1 MKAKKSS
8 SLDKRNNHH
17 NTAMREA
24 LIPLRDLLKKAAKDE
39 AETIRKE
46 PNGRSLYKFLFE
58 GILPV
63 VRAAGN
69 ESTVMYLHTGDEAI
83 VYVFRPSYISEKNGL
98 SNLKLQMRIF
108 LQAITKIPEGGIA
121 YFGLAP
127 AQAFAFN
134 TRRNFEYDHA
144 LEYITEKG
152 QFVKLKR
159 TGTINTYDYKGN
171 PIEAAF
177 IEDEL
182 IQRGEVP
189 TDELRA
195 VHKASIERDKRKAE
209 EKRLRKEKLAQEEA
223 IRKAAKAIPVTEED
237 TTAMNSEV
245 IQNAKKKKKKKKAK
259 QNGTTAEPASVE
271 AVVTTDVLDPVTTIG
286 EVVIER
292 VVIEPITETTPV
304 VEDTVAAVE
313 ASAPEAPVEPV
324 TEMPAVEKVAPVYET
339 LENALVS
346 ANVVDPAEAPA
357 TESTAETP
365 AEVPVESVDTAV
377 AEEVSPVAA
386 VETAGEVASHE

>member
-63 VRAAGN
+63 VRDAGN

-171 PIEAAF
+171 PIEAAY

-237 TTAMNSEV
+237 ANAMNSEV

-259 QNGTTAEPASVE
+259 QNGESVTV
-271 AVVTTDVLDPVTTIG
+271 ATDTS
-286 EVVIER
+286 
-292 VVIEPITETTPV
+292 V
-304 VEDTVAAVE
+304 VEDTVVAAE
-313 ASAPEAPVEPV
+313 ASAPTAPVEPAV
-324 TEMPAVEKVAPVYET
+324 TEMPAVNAVFPVYQS
-339 LENALVS
+339 LADALAS
-346 ANVVDPAEAPA
+346 AEPVE
-357 TESTAETP
+357 TAES
-365 AEVPVESVDTAV
+365 PVESVAPVETPV
-377 AEEVSPVAA
+377 AEAVVETVEAAKA
-386 VETAGEVASHE
+386 VEQTEEATNHE

>member
-63 VRAAGN
+63 VRDAGN

-108 LQAITKIPEGGIA
+108 FQAITKIPEGGIA

-189 TDELRA
+189 TDELRSA
-195 VHKASIERDKRKAE
+195 HKASIERDKRKAE

-237 TTAMNSEV
+237 ANAMNSDV

-259 QNGTTAEPASVE
+259 QNGATGEPAS
-271 AVVTTDVLDPVTTIG
+271 ATDVVTID
-286 EVVIER
+286 
-292 VVIEPITETTPV
+292 TPV
-304 VEDTVAAVE
+304 VEDTAATAE
-313 ASAPEAPVEPV
+313 ASV
-324 TEMPAVEKVAPVYET
+324 TEMPAVEMVAPVYKT

-346 ANVVDPAEAPA
+346 ANVVDPVETGESVEPVAETAP
-357 TESTAETP
+357 SETP
-365 AEVPVESVDTAV
+365 AEEPVAEAAEPPVE
-377 AEEVSPVAA
+377 PVAS
-386 VETAGEVASHE
+386 VETADEVVNHE

>member
-24 LIPLRDLLKKAAKDE
+24 LIPLRDLLKKAAKVE
-39 AETIRKE
+39 AETLRKE
-46 PNGRSLYKFLFE
+46 PKGRSLYKFLFE

-63 VRAAGN
+63 VRDAGN

-152 QFVKLKR
+152 QFVKLTR
-159 TGTINTYDYKGN
+159 TDTVNTYDYKGN

-195 VHKASIERDKRKAE
+195 VHKASIEHDKRKAE
-209 EKRLRKEKLAQEEA
+209 EKRLRKEKIAQEEA

-237 TTAMNSEV
+237 ATAMNSDV

-259 QNGTTAEPASVE
+259 QNGET
-271 AVVTTDVLDPVTTIG
+271 VVTTD
-286 EVVIER
+286 
-292 VVIEPITETTPV
+292 TPV
-304 VEDTVAAVE
+304 AENAVAAAEAPTEPTVAE
-313 ASAPEAPVEPV
+313 L
-324 TEMPAVEKVAPVYET
+324 PAVNAVFPVYQS
-339 LENALVS
+339 LEDALAS
-346 ANVVDPAEAPA
+346 ANVVDPVAETTPADTTTEEPVAEAVP
-357 TESTAETP
+357 TES
-365 AEVPVESVDTAV
+365 PVETVEPVV
-377 AEEVSPVAA
+377 AEEVSPAEAVDPVDATANTATADTEGVAN
-386 VETAGEVASHE
+386 HE

>member
-24 LIPLRDLLKKAAKDE
+24 LIPLRDLLKKAAKVE

-46 PNGRSLYKFLFE
+46 PKGRSLYKFLFE

-63 VRAAGN
+63 VRDAGN

-237 TTAMNSEV
+237 ATAMNSDV

-259 QNGTTAEPASVE
+259 QNGETVA
-271 AVVTTDVLDPVTTIG
+271 TTD
-286 EVVIER
+286 
-292 VVIEPITETTPV
+292 TPV
-304 VEDTVAAVE
+304 AEDTVVAA
-313 ASAPEAPVEPV
+313 EAPTEPTV
-324 TEMPAVEKVAPVYET
+324 TEMPAVNAVFPVYQS
-339 LENALVS
+339 LEDALAS
-346 ANVVDPAEAPA
+346 ANVVDPVVETAPADTTTEEPVAEAVP
-357 TESTAETP
+357 TEPPAET
-365 AEVPVESVDTAV
+365 VEPAV
-377 AEEVSPVAA
+377 AEAKADTEEVVN
-386 VETAGEVASHE
+386 HE

>member
-63 VRAAGN
+63 VRDAGN

-171 PIEAAF
+171 PIEAAY
-177 IEDEL
+177 IEDKL
-182 IQRGEVP
+182 IRRGEVP
-189 TDELRA
+189 TDELRS

-237 TTAMNSEV
+237 ATAMNSDV

-259 QNGTTAEPASVE
+259 QNGDVDTAVA
-271 AVVTTDVLDPVTTIG
+271 TD
-286 EVVIER
+286 
-292 VVIEPITETTPV
+292 TPV
-304 VEDTVAAVE
+304 VGDTVAATE
-313 ASAPEAPVEPV
+313 ASEAPAEPVV
-324 TEMPAVEKVAPVYET
+324 TEMPAVEMVAPVYET
-339 LENALVS
+339 LENALTS
-346 ANVVDPAEAPA
+346 ANVVDPV
-357 TESTAETP
+357 STG
-365 AEVPVESVDTAV
+365 ESVDPVAETAPTETPTEESVAEAVPAESPAETVEPTV
-377 AEEVSPVAA
+377 AEEVVN
-386 VETAGEVASHE
+386 HE

>member
-8 SLDKRNNHH
+8 SLDKRNNHR

-63 VRAAGN
+63 VRDAGN

-171 PIEAAF
+171 PIEAAY

-237 TTAMNSEV
+237 ATAMNSDV

-259 QNGTTAEPASVE
+259 QNGE
-271 AVVTTDVLDPVTTIG
+271 ADVVTTD
-286 EVVIER
+286 
-292 VVIEPITETTPV
+292 TPV
-304 VEDTVAAVE
+304 VEGTAAAVE
-313 ASAPEAPVEPV
+313 TPVTAEAPTEPTV
-324 TEMPAVEKVAPVYET
+324 TEMPAVNAVFPVYQSLEDALASAEPVEAAKAVVPVEAVAPVDT
-339 LENALVS
+339 PV
-346 ANVVDPAEAPA
+346 AEAVVE
-357 TESTAETP
+357 TEEQT
-365 AEVPVESVDTAV
+365 VD
-377 AEEVSPVAA
+377 A
-386 VETAGEVASHE
+386 VETVEQPVEATNHE

>member
-63 VRAAGN
+63 VRDAGN

-152 QFVKLKR
+152 QFVKLTR
-159 TGTINTYDYKGN
+159 TDTVNTYDYKGN
-171 PIEAAF
+171 PIEAAYV
-177 IEDEL
+177 EDEL

-209 EKRLRKEKLAQEEA
+209 EKRLRKEKIAQEEA

-237 TTAMNSEV
+237 ATAMNSEV

-259 QNGTTAEPASVE
+259 QNGET
-271 AVVTTDVLDPVTTIG
+271 TTDVLDPVTAIG
-286 EVVIER
+286 EVVIEK

-304 VEDTVAAVE
+304 TEEEVAAAE
-313 ASAPEAPVEPV
+313 SPVESVV
-324 TEMPAVEKVAPVYET
+324 TEIPAAEMTTPVYET

-346 ANVVDPAEAPA
+346 ANVVDPVAETAPTETTTEAPVAEAV
-357 TESTAETP
+357 P
-365 AEVPVESVDTAV
+365 AEATVETVDTAV
-377 AEEVSPVAA
+377 AEEVSPAEA
-386 VETAGEVASHE
+386 VVDTEEVANHE

>member
-39 AETIRKE
+39 AEIVRQA

-63 VRAAGN
+63 VRDAGN

-108 LQAITKIPEGGIA
+108 LQAIAKIPEGGIA

-152 QFVKLKR
+152 QFVKLTR
-159 TGTINTYDYKGN
+159 TDTVNTYDYRGN
-171 PIEAAF
+171 PIEATF

-259 QNGTTAEPASVE
+259 QNGAATD
-271 AVVTTDVLDPVTTIG
+271 VTTTD
-286 EVVIER
+286 
-292 VVIEPITETTPV
+292 TPV
-304 VEDTVAAVE
+304 VEDTAIGNAVAYAIAEIIPPEVE
-313 ASAPEAPVEPV
+313 ETVETTEVSAPTASVEPVV
-324 TEMPAVEKVAPVYET
+324 TEMPAVEMLTPVYET

-346 ANVVDPAEAPA
+346 ANVVDPAEAPVAEPAVEA
-357 TESTAETP
+357 TEVPTETV
-365 AEVPVESVDTAV
+365 EPVTAV
-377 AEEVSPVAA
+377 EET
-386 VETAGEVASHE
+386 VETAVEVADHE

>member
-63 VRAAGN
+63 VRDAGN

-108 LQAITKIPEGGIA
+108 LQAITKIPVGGIA

-209 EKRLRKEKLAQEEA
+209 EKRLRKEKIAQEEA
-223 IRKAAKAIPVTEED
+223 IRKAAKVIPVTEED
-237 TTAMNSEV
+237 ANAMNSDV

-259 QNGTTAEPASVE
+259 QNGATAEPAS
-271 AVVTTDVLDPVTTIG
+271 ATDVVTTD
-286 EVVIER
+286 
-292 VVIEPITETTPV
+292 TPV
-304 VEDTVAAVE
+304 VEDTAATAE
-313 ASAPEAPVEPV
+313 ASV
-324 TEMPAVEKVAPVYET
+324 TEMPAVEMVAPVYET
-339 LENALVS
+339 LENALVT
-346 ANVVDPAEAPA
+346 ANVVEPAEAPA
-357 TESTAETP
+357 AEPAVEATDTP
-365 AEVPVESVDTAV
+365 AESVESGETPNHVESTDSV
-377 AEEVSPVAA
+377 KEA

>member
-24 LIPLRDLLKKAAKDE
+24 LIPLRDLLKKAAKVE

-63 VRAAGN
+63 VRDAGN

-108 LQAITKIPEGGIA
+108 LQVITKIPEGGIA

-159 TGTINTYDYKGN
+159 TDTVNTYDYKGN

-209 EKRLRKEKLAQEEA
+209 EKRLRKEKIAQEEA
-223 IRKAAKAIPVTEED
+223 IRKATKTIPVTEED
-237 TTAMNSEV
+237 ATAMNSEV

-259 QNGTTAEPASVE
+259 QNGDVA
-271 AVVTTDVLDPVTTIG
+271 VTTD
-286 EVVIER
+286 
-292 VVIEPITETTPV
+292 TPV
-304 VEDTVAAVE
+304 VEDAAAAVE
-313 ASAPEAPVEPV
+313 APAPVAPVEPV
-324 TEMPAVEKVAPVYET
+324 TEMPVVEMVAPVYET
-339 LENALVS
+339 LENALAS
-346 ANVVDPAEAPA
+346 ANVVDPVVETTPAETTTEAPVAEA
-357 TESTAETP
+357 TESTVEP
-365 AEVPVESVDTAV
+365 VVP
-377 AEEVSPVAA
+377 
-386 VETAGEVASHE
+386 VETAGEVVNHE

>member
-63 VRAAGN
+63 VRDAGN

-189 TDELRA
+189 TDELRS

-237 TTAMNSEV
+237 ANAMNSDV

-259 QNGTTAEPASVE
+259 QNGETVA
-271 AVVTTDVLDPVTTIG
+271 TTD
-286 EVVIER
+286 
-292 VVIEPITETTPV
+292 TPV
-304 VEDTVAAVE
+304 VEGTAAVE
-313 ASAPEAPVEPV
+313 TPVTAEAPAPAEESTEPVV
-324 TEMPAVEKVAPVYET
+324 TEMPAVNAVFPVYQSLADALASAEPAEAAEPVAPVET
-339 LENALVS
+339 PV
-346 ANVVDPAEAPA
+346 AEAVVKTEKEQTEEA
-357 TESTAETP
+357 TN
-365 AEVPVESVDTAV
+365 
-377 AEEVSPVAA
+377 
-386 VETAGEVASHE
+386 HE

>member
-24 LIPLRDLLKKAAKDE
+24 LIPLRDLLKKAAKVE

-63 VRAAGN
+63 VRDAGN

-127 AQAFAFN
+127 AQPFAFN

-237 TTAMNSEV
+237 ANAMNSDV

-259 QNGTTAEPASVE
+259 QNGETVA
-271 AVVTTDVLDPVTTIG
+271 TTD
-286 EVVIER
+286 
-292 VVIEPITETTPV
+292 TPV

-313 ASAPEAPVEPV
+313 TPIIAEAPTEPTV
-324 TEMPAVEKVAPVYET
+324 TEMPAVNAVFPAYQS
-339 LENALVS
+339 LEDALAS
-346 ANVVDPAEAPA
+346 ANVVDPVAETAP
-357 TESTAETP
+357 SETP
-365 AEVPVESVDTAV
+365 AETVEPVV
-377 AEEVSPVAA
+377 AEEVSPA
-386 VETAGEVASHE
+386 VEVVNHE

>member
-63 VRAAGN
+63 VRDAGN

-237 TTAMNSEV
+237 ATAMNSEV

-259 QNGTTAEPASVE
+259 QNGEVAD
-271 AVVTTDVLDPVTTIG
+271 VVTTD
-286 EVVIER
+286 
-292 VVIEPITETTPV
+292 TPV
-304 VEDTVAAVE
+304 VET
-313 ASAPEAPVEPV
+313 PVESV
-324 TEMPAVEKVAPVYET
+324 TEMPAVNAVFPVYQS
-339 LENALVS
+339 LEDALAS
-346 ANVVDPAEAPA
+346 ANVVDPVS
-357 TESTAETP
+357 TGESVEPVAETASADTTTTEESVAKAVP
-365 AEVPVESVDTAV
+365 AESPTETVEPAV
-377 AEEVSPVAA
+377 AEEISPA
-386 VETAGEVASHE
+386 VEVANHE

>member
-63 VRAAGN
+63 VRDAGN
-69 ESTVMYLHTGDEAI
+69 ESTVMYLHTGDEVI

-189 TDELRA
+189 TDELRS

-237 TTAMNSEV
+237 ANAMNSDV

-259 QNGTTAEPASVE
+259 QNGDVDT
-271 AVVTTDVLDPVTTIG
+271 AVVTD
-286 EVVIER
+286 
-292 VVIEPITETTPV
+292 TPV
-304 VEDTVAAVE
+304 VEAPAPAEEPSVTEMPVVNAVFPVYQSLE
-313 ASAPEAPVEPV
+313 DALASAEPVDAAESPVEPV
-324 TEMPAVEKVAPVYET
+324 AHVETPV
-339 LENALVS
+339 
-346 ANVVDPAEAPA
+346 AEAVVE
-357 TESTAETP
+357 TEEEQTVEQ
-365 AEVPVESVDTAV
+365 PVEATN
-377 AEEVSPVAA
+377 
-386 VETAGEVASHE
+386 HE

>member
-63 VRAAGN
+63 VRDAGN

-171 PIEAAF
+171 PIEVAF

-195 VHKASIERDKRKAE
+195 VHKVSIERDKRKAE
-209 EKRLRKEKLAQEEA
+209 EKRLRKEKIAQEEA

-237 TTAMNSEV
+237 ATAMNSEV

-259 QNGTTAEPASVE
+259 QNGE
-271 AVVTTDVLDPVTTIG
+271 AVTTTD
-286 EVVIER
+286 
-292 VVIEPITETTPV
+292 TPV
-304 VEDTVAAVE
+304 VEDTVTATE
-313 ASAPEAPVEPV
+313 ASAPNEPVV
-324 TEMPAVEKVAPVYET
+324 TEMPAVNAVFPVYQS
-339 LENALVS
+339 LSDALAT
-346 ANVVDPAEAPA
+346 ANVVDPV
-357 TESTAETP
+357 AETTP
-365 AEVPVESVDTAV
+365 TDTTTEEPV
-377 AEEVSPVAA
+377 AEEVSPAEAVAP
-386 VETAGEVASHE
+386 VEATADTEEVAKHE

>member
-63 VRAAGN
+63 VRDAGN

-189 TDELRA
+189 TDEMRA

-237 TTAMNSEV
+237 ANAMNSDV

-259 QNGTTAEPASVE
+259 QNGATAEPAS
-271 AVVTTDVLDPVTTIG
+271 ATDVVTTD
-286 EVVIER
+286 
-292 VVIEPITETTPV
+292 TPV
-304 VEDTVAAVE
+304 VEDSAATAE
-313 ASAPEAPVEPV
+313 ASVPAEPVV
-324 TEMPAVEKVAPVYET
+324 TEMPAVNAVFPVYQS
-339 LENALVS
+339 LADALAS
-346 ANVVDPAEAPA
+346 AEPVDTPVAEAVAGTEEA
-357 TESTAETP
+357 TN
-365 AEVPVESVDTAV
+365 
-377 AEEVSPVAA
+377 
-386 VETAGEVASHE
+386 HE

>member
-63 VRAAGN
+63 VRDAGN

-189 TDELRA
+189 TDELRS

-209 EKRLRKEKLAQEEA
+209 EKRLRKEKIAQEEA
-223 IRKAAKAIPVTEED
+223 IRKVAKAIPVTEED
-237 TTAMNSEV
+237 ANAMNSDV

-259 QNGTTAEPASVE
+259 QNGATAEPAS
-271 AVVTTDVLDPVTTIG
+271 ATDVVTTD
-286 EVVIER
+286 
-292 VVIEPITETTPV
+292 TPV
-304 VEDTVAAVE
+304 VEDTTATAE
-313 ASAPEAPVEPV
+313 ASV
-324 TEMPAVEKVAPVYET
+324 TEMPAVEMVAPVYET

-357 TESTAETP
+357 AEPAVEATDTP
-365 AEVPVESVDTAV
+365 AESVESGETPNHVESTDSV
-377 AEEVSPVAA
+377 KEVID
-386 VETAGEVASHE
+386 TAGEVASHE

>member
-39 AETIRKE
+39 AETIRKT

-63 VRAAGN
+63 VRDAGN

-152 QFVKLKR
+152 QFVKLTR
-159 TGTINTYDYKGN
+159 TDTISTYDYKGN
-171 PIEAAF
+171 PVEAAYV
-177 IEDEL
+177 EDEL

-189 TDELRA
+189 TDELRS
-195 VHKASIERDKRKAE
+195 VHAASIERDKRKAE
-209 EKRLRKEKLAQEEA
+209 EKRLRKEKIAQEEA
-223 IRKAAKAIPVTEED
+223 TRKAAKAIPVTEED
-237 TTAMNSEV
+237 ANAMNSEV

-259 QNGTTAEPASVE
+259 QNGDVETAIA
-271 AVVTTDVLDPVTTIG
+271 TD
-286 EVVIER
+286 
-292 VVIEPITETTPV
+292 TPV
-304 VEDTVAAVE
+304 VE
-313 ASAPEAPVEPV
+313 EAPVTTEAPTEPTV
-324 TEMPAVEKVAPVYET
+324 TEMPAVNAVFPVYQSLADALASAEPVEVTESPVETAEAVVPVEAVAPVEET
-339 LENALVS
+339 KAVEATP
-346 ANVVDPAEAPA
+346 VVEPVAEAV
-357 TESTAETP
+357 TET
-365 AEVPVESVDTAV
+365 VD
-377 AEEVSPVAA
+377 A
-386 VETAGEVASHE
+386 VETVEQPVEATNHE

>member
-24 LIPLRDLLKKAAKDE
+24 LIPLRDLLKKAAKVE

-63 VRAAGN
+63 VRDAGN

-152 QFVKLKR
+152 QFVKLTR
-159 TGTINTYDYKGN
+159 TDTVNTYDYKGN

-209 EKRLRKEKLAQEEA
+209 EKRLRKEKIAQEEA

-237 TTAMNSEV
+237 ATAMNSDV

-259 QNGTTAEPASVE
+259 QNGE
-271 AVVTTDVLDPVTTIG
+271 ADVVTTD
-286 EVVIER
+286 
-292 VVIEPITETTPV
+292 TPV
-304 VEDTVAAVE
+304 VEGTAAAAAEAPVATEAPTEPVVTEIPAVNAVFPVYQSLADALASAEAVE
-313 ASAPEAPVEPV
+313 AAKAVEP
-324 TEMPAVEKVAPVYET
+324 E
-339 LENALVS
+339 
-346 ANVVDPAEAPA
+346 
-357 TESTAETP
+357 ETP
-365 AEVPVESVDTAV
+365 V
-377 AEEVSPVAA
+377 AEAA
-386 VETAGEVASHE
+386 VETVEQPVETTNHE

>member
-63 VRAAGN
+63 VRDAGN

-108 LQAITKIPEGGIA
+108 LQAISKIPEGGIA

-195 VHKASIERDKRKAE
+195 VHKASIDRDKRKAE

-237 TTAMNSEV
+237 ANAMNSDV

-259 QNGTTAEPASVE
+259 QNGE
-271 AVVTTDVLDPVTTIG
+271 AVATTD
-286 EVVIER
+286 
-292 VVIEPITETTPV
+292 TPV
-304 VEDTVAAVE
+304 VEDTVAAAE
-313 ASAPEAPVEPV
+313 ASAPTEPV
-324 TEMPAVEKVAPVYET
+324 AEMPAVNAVFPVYQSLADALASAEPIET
-339 LENALVS
+339 AEPAASVETP
-346 ANVVDPAEAPA
+346 VAEAAESP
-357 TESTAETP
+357 TETVE
-365 AEVPVESVDTAV
+365 PVV
-377 AEEVSPVAA
+377 AEEVSPAEAVAP
-386 VETAGEVASHE
+386 VEATADTEEVANHE

>member
-8 SLDKRNNHH
+8 SLDKRNNHR

-63 VRAAGN
+63 VRDAGN

-209 EKRLRKEKLAQEEA
+209 EKRLRKEKIAQEEA

-237 TTAMNSEV
+237 ANAMNSDV

-259 QNGTTAEPASVE
+259 QNGE
-271 AVVTTDVLDPVTTIG
+271 ATDVVTTD
-286 EVVIER
+286 
-292 VVIEPITETTPV
+292 TPV
-304 VEDTVAAVE
+304 VEGTAEAVE
-313 ASAPEAPVEPV
+313 TPITTEAPTEPVV
-324 TEMPAVEKVAPVYET
+324 TEMPAVNAVFPVYQS
-339 LENALVS
+339 LADALTS
-346 ANVVDPAEAPA
+346 ANVVDPVAETAPVDTTTEEPVAEA
-357 TESTAETP
+357 
-365 AEVPVESVDTAV
+365 V
-377 AEEVSPVAA
+377 
-386 VETAGEVASHE
+386 VETKEEQTVDVVETVEQPIEATNHE

>member
-63 VRAAGN
+63 VRDAGN

-189 TDELRA
+189 TDELRS
-195 VHKASIERDKRKAE
+195 VHKVSIERDKRKAE
-209 EKRLRKEKLAQEEA
+209 EKRLRKEKIAQEEA

-237 TTAMNSEV
+237 ANAMNSEV
-245 IQNAKKKKKKKKAK
+245 IQNAKKKKKKKAK
-259 QNGTTAEPASVE
+259 QNGE
-271 AVVTTDVLDPVTTIG
+271 ANDVVATD
-286 EVVIER
+286 
-292 VVIEPITETTPV
+292 TPV
-304 VEDTVAAVE
+304 VEDTVAA
-313 ASAPEAPVEPV
+313 AEAPVATEAPTEPV
-324 TEMPAVEKVAPVYET
+324 TEMPAVEMVAPVYET

-346 ANVVDPAEAPA
+346 ANVVDPV
-357 TESTAETP
+357 ETG
-365 AEVPVESVDTAV
+365 ESV
-377 AEEVSPVAA
+377 EPV
-386 VETAGEVASHE
+386 VETASSETPTEEPVDEAAESPVEPVASVETADEVVNHE

>member
-24 LIPLRDLLKKAAKDE
+24 LIPLRDLLKKAAKVE

-46 PNGRSLYKFLFE
+46 PNGRSIYKFLFE

-63 VRAAGN
+63 VRDAGN

-171 PIEAAF
+171 PIEAAY

-189 TDELRA
+189 TDELRS

-223 IRKAAKAIPVTEED
+223 IRKTAKAIPVTEED
-237 TTAMNSEV
+237 ANAMNSDV

-259 QNGTTAEPASVE
+259 QNGESV
-271 AVVTTDVLDPVTTIG
+271 ATTD
-286 EVVIER
+286 
-292 VVIEPITETTPV
+292 TPV
-304 VEDTVAAVE
+304 VEDTASAVE
-313 ASAPEAPVEPV
+313 SPAPVATEDPTEPVV
-324 TEMPAVEKVAPVYET
+324 TEMPHVNAVFPVYQSLEDALASAEPIEAAKAVVPVEVVAPVDT
-339 LENALVS
+339 PV
-346 ANVVDPAEAPA
+346 AEAVVE
-357 TESTAETP
+357 TEKEQT
-365 AEVPVESVDTAV
+365 
-377 AEEVSPVAA
+377 VAA
-386 VETAGEVASHE
+386 VETVEQPVEATNHE

>member
-24 LIPLRDLLKKAAKDE
+24 LIPLRDLLKKAAKVE

-46 PNGRSLYKFLFE
+46 PNGRSLYKFLFD

-63 VRAAGN
+63 VRDAGN

-152 QFVKLKR
+152 QFVKLTR
-159 TGTINTYDYKGN
+159 TDTVNTYDYKGN

-209 EKRLRKEKLAQEEA
+209 EKRLRKEKIAQEEA

-237 TTAMNSEV
+237 ATAMNSDV
-245 IQNAKKKKKKKKAK
+245 ILNAKKKKKKKKAK
-259 QNGTTAEPASVE
+259 QNGESV
-271 AVVTTDVLDPVTTIG
+271 ATTD
-286 EVVIER
+286 
-292 VVIEPITETTPV
+292 TPV
-304 VEDTVAAVE
+304 AEDAVAAAE
-313 ASAPEAPVEPV
+313 ASAPTTPAEPV
-324 TEMPAVEKVAPVYET
+324 TEMPAVNAVFPVYQS
-339 LENALVS
+339 LEDALAS
-346 ANVVDPAEAPA
+346 ANVVDPVVETAPA
-357 TESTAETP
+357 DTTTEEP
-365 AEVPVESVDTAV
+365 V
-377 AEEVSPVAA
+377 AEEVSPAEGVAP
-386 VETAGEVASHE
+386 VEATADTEEVANHE

>member
-63 VRAAGN
+63 VRDAGN

-195 VHKASIERDKRKAE
+195 VHKVSIERDKRKAE
-209 EKRLRKEKLAQEEA
+209 EKRLRKEKIAQEEA

-237 TTAMNSEV
+237 ATAMNSEV

-259 QNGTTAEPASVE
+259 QNGATAEPAS
-271 AVVTTDVLDPVTTIG
+271 ATDVVTTD
-286 EVVIER
+286 
-292 VVIEPITETTPV
+292 TPV
-304 VEDTVAAVE
+304 VEDTAATAE
-313 ASAPEAPVEPV
+313 ASV
-324 TEMPAVEKVAPVYET
+324 TEMPAVEMVAPVYET
-339 LENALVS
+339 LDNALVS

-357 TESTAETP
+357 AEPAVEATDTP
-365 AEVPVESVDTAV
+365 AESVES
-377 AEEVSPVAA
+377 EETPNHVESTDSVKEA
-386 VETAGEVASHE
+386 VETAGEVAKHE

>member
-63 VRAAGN
+63 VRDAGN

-83 VYVFRPSYISEKNGL
+83 VYVFRPSYISEMNGL

-189 TDELRA
+189 TDELRS

-237 TTAMNSEV
+237 ANAMNSDV
-245 IQNAKKKKKKKKAK
+245 ILNAKKKKKKKKAK
-259 QNGTTAEPASVE
+259 QNGESVATTDTPVVEESPVATEAPTEPVVTVMPTVNAVFPVYQSLEDALASAEPVEVAEPVAPLETPVVE
-271 AVVTTDVLDPVTTIG
+271 AVV
-286 EVVIER
+286 
-292 VVIEPITETTPV
+292 ETKEEQT
-304 VEDTVAAVE
+304 VE
-313 ASAPEAPVEPV
+313 A
-324 TEMPAVEKVAPVYET
+324 T
-339 LENALVS
+339 N
-346 ANVVDPAEAPA
+346 
-357 TESTAETP
+357 
-365 AEVPVESVDTAV
+365 
-377 AEEVSPVAA
+377 
-386 VETAGEVASHE
+386 HE

>member
-24 LIPLRDLLKKAAKDE
+24 LIPLHDLLKKAAKDE

-63 VRAAGN
+63 VRDAGN

-152 QFVKLKR
+152 QFVKLTR
-159 TGTINTYDYKGN
+159 TDTVNTYDYKGN

-209 EKRLRKEKLAQEEA
+209 DKRLRKEKIAQEEA

-237 TTAMNSEV
+237 ATAMNSDV

-259 QNGTTAEPASVE
+259 QNGDVETAVA
-271 AVVTTDVLDPVTTIG
+271 TD
-286 EVVIER
+286 
-292 VVIEPITETTPV
+292 TPV
-304 VEDTVAAVE
+304 VEDTASAVE
-313 ASAPEAPVEPV
+313 SPAPVATEAPIEPVVTEIPTVNAVFPVYQSLADALASAEPVETAESPVEPV
-324 TEMPAVEKVAPVYET
+324 TP
-339 LENALVS
+339 
-346 ANVVDPAEAPA
+346 
-357 TESTAETP
+357 AETP
-365 AEVPVESVDTAV
+365 VVETEEQTVDAAETVEQPVEATN
-377 AEEVSPVAA
+377 
-386 VETAGEVASHE
+386 HE

>member
-63 VRAAGN
+63 VRDAGN

-108 LQAITKIPEGGIA
+108 LQAISKIPEGGIA

-209 EKRLRKEKLAQEEA
+209 EKRLRKEKIAQEEA

-237 TTAMNSEV
+237 ATAMNSEV

-259 QNGTTAEPASVE
+259 QNGEVADVA
-271 AVVTTDVLDPVTTIG
+271 TTD
-286 EVVIER
+286 
-292 VVIEPITETTPV
+292 TPV
-304 VEDTVAAVE
+304 VEDTVTAVE
-313 ASAPEAPVEPV
+313 TPLTDEAPKEPVV
-324 TEMPAVEKVAPVYET
+324 TEMPAVNAVFPVYQS
-339 LENALVS
+339 LEDALAS
-346 ANVVDPAEAPA
+346 ANVVDPVVETAP
-357 TESTAETP
+357 
-365 AEVPVESVDTAV
+365 VDTTTEEPV
-377 AEEVSPVAA
+377 AEETTEAV
-386 VETAGEVASHE
+386 VETVEQPVEATNHE

>member
-63 VRAAGN
+63 VRDAGN

-189 TDELRA
+189 TDELRS

-209 EKRLRKEKLAQEEA
+209 EKRLRKEKLTQEEA

-237 TTAMNSEV
+237 ANAMNSDV

-259 QNGTTAEPASVE
+259 QNGESV
-271 AVVTTDVLDPVTTIG
+271 ATTD
-286 EVVIER
+286 
-292 VVIEPITETTPV
+292 TPV
-304 VEDTVAAVE
+304 VEDTVTAGETPVTA
-313 ASAPEAPVEPV
+313 EAPTEPV
-324 TEMPAVEKVAPVYET
+324 AEMPAVEMVAPVYET

-346 ANVVDPAEAPA
+346 ANVVGPVETGESVEPVAETTPADNTTEEPVAEAA
-357 TESTAETP
+357 ES
-365 AEVPVESVDTAV
+365 PVE
-377 AEEVSPVAA
+377 PVAS
-386 VETAGEVASHE
+386 VEVVNHE

>member
-63 VRAAGN
+63 VRDAGN

-152 QFVKLKR
+152 QFVKLTR
-159 TGTINTYDYKGN
+159 TDTVNTYDYKGN

-209 EKRLRKEKLAQEEA
+209 EKRLRKEKIAQEEA

-237 TTAMNSEV
+237 ATAMNSDV

-259 QNGTTAEPASVE
+259 QNGATAEPAS
-271 AVVTTDVLDPVTTIG
+271 ATDVVTTD
-286 EVVIER
+286 
-292 VVIEPITETTPV
+292 TPV
-304 VEDTVAAVE
+304 VEDTAATAE
-313 ASAPEAPVEPV
+313 ASV
-324 TEMPAVEKVAPVYET
+324 TEMPAVEMVAPVYET

-346 ANVVDPAEAPA
+346 ANVVEPAEAPA
-357 TESTAETP
+357 AEPAVEATYTP
-365 AEVPVESVDTAV
+365 AESVESGETPNPVESTDSVK
-377 AEEVSPVAA
+377 EA